1 MSIVGIMGTRKK
13 ASLQWQLAPVEAVT
27 LPSGLQYCY
36 QKTMAAG
43 DLLIVENVLMPTRI
57 KKRASY
63 RRSYSGRVAASR
75 NGASPL
81 TAIDPW

>member
-1 MSIVGIMGTRKK
+1 MGTRKK
-13 ASLQWQLAPVEAVT
+13 ASWQWQRQWQWQLAPVEVT

-43 DLLIVENVLMPTRI
+43 DVLIVENVLMPTRI

-63 RRSYSGRVAASR
+63 RRPYAGMVAASR
-75 NGASPL
+75 NGSSPL

>member
-27 LPSGLQYCY
+27 LPSGLQYCF

-57 KKRASY
+57 KNELLI
-63 RRSYSGRVAASR
+63 AALILAWWLPLETVIPT
-75 NGASPL
+75 NGH
-81 TAIDPW
+81 